1 VYINVTVTCGE
12 HVCAANADV
21 SLDRPATIL
30 KDDDK
35 TEVGFSMA
43 NVWHKNTLFMG
54 PREMMAHAVKEFIDE
69 ALTSFAAEW
78 YKANP

>member
-1 VYINVTVTCGE
+1 
-12 HVCAANADV
+12 
-21 SLDRPATIL
+21 
-30 KDDDK
+30 
-35 TEVGFSMA
+35 MA